1 MHVPP
6 CSPPCSPAGS
16 MTRASRR
23 TMEKALPCNW
33 PKRRPSSQKVGVDTA
48 MLEEA
53 CPRKLRLKQKTERV
67 SKLYVKTGTR
77 RERRL
82 TSYLKHIF

>member
-1 MHVPP
+1 
-6 CSPPCSPAGS
+6 
-16 MTRASRR
+16 
-23 TMEKALPCNW
+23 MEKALPCNW

-67 SKLYVKTGTR
+67 SKLYVKTGIQGVKGVDFLPKSGKKYTVPEKV
-77 RERRL
+77 ERIQSVNVPMC
-82 TSYLKHIF
+82 TDV